1 MPAMSGSPDR
11 PAHRRVVFL
20 SADSLDGFVVDDE
33 LAVEP
38 LRRLGVAVDT
48 VSWRRADYPWRAC
61 DLVVVRSTWDYHE
74 APADFL
80 AALGAIA
87 SRTRL
92 ANSLALVRWN
102 VDKRY
107 LAWLEER
114 GVPIVPTRFLERA
127 TPRALLAARDA
138 LQDENGAGNG
148 SQAAGEFVV
157 KPAVSASA
165 WNTFRLSAGDFD
177 RRAAELAGVFEGRVA
192 MVQPF
197 VPAIAEEGEFSLF
210 YFDGTFSHA
219 VLKAPAPGDY
229 RVQEEHG
236 GRIVAVNPEAA
247 LLSAGCAAL
256 ATVASAP
263 AEPSDTPPLYAR
275 VDLVR
280 CGAGFRLME
289 VELIEP
295 ALYLRMDAGAPE
307 RFARAVARRAGLNRA
322 GANRAGVDRAG
333 A

>member
-1 MPAMSGSPDR
+1 MTGATDR
-11 PAHRRVVFL
+11 SAVRRVVFL
-20 SADSLDGFVVDDE
+20 SADSLDGYVVDDE

-48 VSWRRADYPWRAC
+48 VSWRSGDYPWESC

-74 APADFL
+74 APAEFL
-80 AALGAIA
+80 AALVGIA

-92 ANSLALVRWN
+92 ANSLDLVRWN

-107 LAWLEER
+107 LASLESR
-114 GVPIVPTRFLERA
+114 GASIVPTRFVGPA
-127 TPRALLAARDA
+127 TEDNLVAARHELPGKPEA
-138 LQDENGAGNG
+138 Y
-148 SQAAGEFVV
+148 VV

-165 WNTFRLSAGDFD
+165 WDTFRLGAAEFD
-177 RRAAELAGVFEGRVA
+177 RRATELAGVFEGRVA

-197 VPAIAEEGEFSLF
+197 VPAIAAEGEFSLF

-219 VLKAPAPGDY
+219 VLKTPASGDY

-236 GRIVAVNPEAA
+236 GRIVPVEPERALLAAGDVAMAA
-247 LLSAGCAAL
+247 LPSGP
-256 ATVASAP
+256 AP
-263 AEPSDTPPLYAR
+263 PPPDAPLYAR

-280 CGAGFRLME
+280 TGTGFHLME

-307 RFARAVARRAGLNRA
+307 RFARAVARRAGA
-322 GANRAGVDRAG
+322 GTGRPPG
-333 A
+333 